1 VLGNRVTLKIAR
13 KDILLNQQNLRWECE
28 VSS

>member
-1 VLGNRVTLKIAR
+1 VTLKIAR